1 MIGRL
6 LYTSRPIAR
15 RRPQAGRRPTRRPA
29 NRLTMAIPD
38 RSCHLLTRVARGY
51 IAGSRDRPEGAT
63 DAPSSL
69 GPRSAAL
76 FCSRARANGT
86 PRKATVKPLATPVGI
101 WLECRARESCRA
113 RHSSQIPTGVARGLT
128 VALRG
133 VPFARARLQKRAAER
148 GPRLE
153 GASVAP
159 SGRSREPAM

>member
-1 MIGRL
+1 V
-6 LYTSRPIAR
+6 
-15 RRPQAGRRPTRRPA
+15 QAVDSPA
-29 NRLTMAIPD
+29 LVGA
-38 RSCHLLTRVARGY
+38 SGY
-51 IAGSRDRPEGAT
+51 H
-63 DAPSSL
+63 
-69 GPRSAAL
+69 
-76 FCSRARANGT
+76 RARHD
-86 PRKATVKPLATPVGI
+86 
-101 WLECRARESCRA
+101 SRA